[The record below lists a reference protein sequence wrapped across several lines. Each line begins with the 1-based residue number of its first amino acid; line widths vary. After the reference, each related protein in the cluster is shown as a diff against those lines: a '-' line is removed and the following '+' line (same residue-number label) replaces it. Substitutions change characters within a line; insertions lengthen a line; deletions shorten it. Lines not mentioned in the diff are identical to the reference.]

1 MRIITA
7 TGTVDETGPLTR
19 IVNDYCETHARLASS
34 GASTPEEWA
43 PWAEFVDTANF
54 KRVGAYLEEL
64 DWHQYLQFII
74 DWAGGTKFEMTVF
87 HVTEVGDTVFQE
99 IEERHYHGD
108 TFIRKN
114 VMAVYRFNAD
124 NKIRHL
130 DIYEQA
136 TDSGQ
141 WIKEAASS
149 AMETGGG

>member
-1 MRIITA
+1 MRITTA
-7 TGTVDETGPLTR
+7 TGTVEETGPLTR
-19 IVNDYCETHARLASS
+19 IVNDYCETHGRLANS
-34 GASTPEEWA
+34 GASTPEQWA
-43 PWAEFVDTANF
+43 PWAEFVDVASF

-64 DWHQYLQFII
+64 NWDQYLQFNI

-87 HVTEVGDTVFQE
+87 YVTEVGDTVFQE

-114 VMAVYRFNAD
+114 VMAVYRFTKD

-149 AMETGGG
+149 AMETAGG